1 MEILIIFL
9 PLVSFLFTSV
19 FNDNWSIK
27 LANYVPTSIMIVC
40 CLYSFYLFFKIFI
53 LNETSTFHIYSWITS
68 GNFNSKWSF
77 NFDILTSVMMIVV
90 TTISLIVHI
99 YSIKYIEN
107 NKSKPKFMGYLSF
120 STFSM
125 LVFISSNN
133 LLQFFLGWQ
142 LVGFSSFLLIGHFNN
157 KIAINKAAIK
167 IFIFNRLSD
176 IGFILSLVMVYSIFE
191 TVSFEKIFE
200 TVPVLRNYNF
210 YILNFYINGVELI
223 ATILMF
229 SAIIRSNQLFF
240 YTWSSDTF
248 EVPIPILTLL
258 YNSTLIPAGIFVLFR
273 FSPFLEYAPF
283 ALGLLT
289 LTGSIT
295 IIFLSV
301 IALTEFNLK
310 RIIVYATCSQLGLII
325 LAVGISAYNAAIFH
339 FVNFAF
345 FNALLFLSV
354 GSIIRSLGY
363 KSDIRKMGGLYS
375 KLPVTFILM
384 YIGSFSISGIPFFSG
399 FYSKEVIVSIA
410 FLSKNSVSLFALIS
424 IFLSSFLIAFIFWRV
439 IFLIFHGEFK
449 GDINQLNKIKEY
461 SPLLMISM
469 FLLAIISVFSGWLFY
484 DFFVGNN
491 WESFWK
497 DSLFVLPSSNGLLN
511 LNLAPSWIKLLP
523 ILLTIIG
530 IGTAILLYL
539 IIPSL
544 PSILIDKLKPF
555 YLLSYNKWY
564 LSELSYFFLV
574 KPLKF
579 FFNLLVLLFSILI
592 AQVNFV
598 NKKNSIIIKLSNFFL
613 ISAKVC
619 RKYYF
624 ILFLLFL
631 LSLIFIDM
639 VFIHDF

>member
-9 PLVSFLFTSV
+9 PLFSFLFTSV
-19 FNDNWSIK
+19 FNDNLNMK
-27 LANYVPTSIMIVC
+27 LANYIPTSIMIVC
-40 CLYSFYLFFKIFI
+40 CFYSFYLFFKIFI
-53 LNETSTFHIYSWITS
+53 LNETSTFNIYPWITS

-99 YSIKYIEN
+99 YSIKYTEN
-107 NKSKPKFMGYLSF
+107 NKLKPKFMGYLSF

-142 LVGFSSFLLIGHFNN
+142 LIGFSSFLLIGHLND

-176 IGFILSLVMVYSIFE
+176 IGFILSLVMIYSIFE
-191 TVSFEKIFE
+191 TVSFERIFE

-210 YILNFYINGVELI
+210 YILNFYINGLELVAI
-223 ATILMF
+223 MLTF
-229 SAIIRSNQLFF
+229 SVIIRSTQLFF

-258 YNSTLIPAGIFVLFR
+258 YTSTLVPAGIFVLFR
-273 FSPFLEYAPF
+273 FSPLLEYAPF
-283 ALGLLT
+283 ALTLLT
-289 LTGSIT
+289 LIGSIT
-295 IIFLSV
+295 IILLSV
-301 IALTEFNLK
+301 MALTEFNLK

-325 LAVGISAYNAAIFH
+325 LSVGISAHNAAIFH
-339 FVNFAF
+339 FVNFSF
-345 FNALLFLSV
+345 FNALLLLSV

-363 KSDIRKMGGLYS
+363 NSDIRKMGGLYS

-399 FYSKEVIVSIA
+399 FYSKEIIVSLA

-424 IFLSSFLIAFIFWRV
+424 IFLSSLLIAFIFWRV
-439 IFLIFHGEFK
+439 IFLIFHGEFN
-449 GDINQLNKIKEY
+449 GEINQLNKIKEY
-461 SPLLMISM
+461 SPLLMLSM

-484 DFFVGNN
+484 DFFVGSN

-497 DSLFVLPSSNGLLN
+497 GSLFVLPPNFGMIN
-511 LNLAPSWIKLLP
+511 LNLVPSWIQLLP

-530 IGTAILLYL
+530 IGIAILMYL

-564 LSELSYFFLV
+564 FSELSYFFLI

-579 FFNLLVLLFSILI
+579 IFNLFVQLFSILI
-592 AQVNFV
+592 TQVKFINI
-598 NKKNSIIIKLSNFFL
+598 KNSIITKLSNFIL
-613 ISAKVC
+613 IIEKFF
-619 RKYYF
+619 RNYY
-624 ILFLLFL
+624 ILIFLLFL
-631 LSLIFIDM
+631 VSLFFIEM
-639 VFIHDF
+639 VFINDF

>member
-19 FNDNWSIK
+19 FNDNWNLK
-27 LANYVPTSIMIVC
+27 LANYIPTSIMIVC
-40 CLYSFYLFFKIFI
+40 CFYSFYLFFKIFI
-53 LNETSTFHIYSWITS
+53 LNETSTFNIYSWITS

-99 YSIKYIEN
+99 YSITYIEN
-107 NKSKPKFMGYLSF
+107 NKSKLKFMGYLSL

-142 LVGFSSFLLIGHFNN
+142 LVGFSSFLLIVHFNN
-157 KIAINKAAIK
+157 KIAFNKAAIK

-210 YILNFYINGVELI
+210 HILNFYINGVELI

-229 SAIIRSNQLFF
+229 SAIIRSTQLFF

-248 EVPIPILTLL
+248 DVPIPILTLL

-283 ALGLLT
+283 ALELLT
-289 LTGSIT
+289 LIGSIT
-295 IIFLSV
+295 IIFLSI

-310 RIIVYATCSQLGLII
+310 RILVYATCSQLGLII

-384 YIGSFSISGIPFFSG
+384 YIGNFSISGIPFFSG

-424 IFLSSFLIAFIFWRV
+424 IFFSSLLIAFIFSRV

-484 DFFVGNN
+484 DFFVGND
-491 WESFWK
+491 WVSFWK
-497 DSLFVLPSSNGLLN
+497 DSLFILPTSDGLMN
-511 LNLAPSWIKLLP
+511 LNLVPSWIQLLP

-530 IGTAILLYL
+530 IGIAILLYL

-579 FFNLLVLLFSILI
+579 IFNLLVLLFSALI
-592 AQVNFV
+592 TQVNFV
-598 NKKNSIIIKLSNFFL
+598 NTKNSIIIKLSNFFL
-613 ISAKVC
+613 IIEKVC
-619 RKYYF
+619 RKHYF

-631 LSLIFIDM
+631 LSFFYIDM
-639 VFIHDF
+639 VFINDF

>member
-19 FNDNWSIK
+19 FNDNWNLK
-27 LANYVPTSIMIVC
+27 LANYIPTSIMIVC
-40 CLYSFYLFFKIFI
+40 CFYSFYLFFKIFI
-53 LNETSTFHIYSWITS
+53 LNETSTFNIYSWITS

-99 YSIKYIEN
+99 YSITYIEN
-107 NKSKPKFMGYLSF
+107 NKSKLKFMGYLSL

-142 LVGFSSFLLIGHFNN
+142 LVGFSSFLLIVHFNN
-157 KIAINKAAIK
+157 KIAFNKAAIK

-210 YILNFYINGVELI
+210 HILNFYINGVELI

-229 SAIIRSNQLFF
+229 SAIIRSTQLFF

-248 EVPIPILTLL
+248 DVPIPILTLL

-283 ALGLLT
+283 ALELLT
-289 LTGSIT
+289 LIGSIT
-295 IIFLSV
+295 IIFLSI

-384 YIGSFSISGIPFFSG
+384 YIGNFSISGIPFFSG

-424 IFLSSFLIAFIFWRV
+424 IFFSSLLIAFIFWRV

-469 FLLAIISVFSGWLFY
+469 FLLALISVFSGWLFY

-491 WESFWK
+491 WENFWK
-497 DSLFVLPSSNGLLN
+497 DSLFVLPTSDGLTN
-511 LNLAPSWIKLLP
+511 LNLVPSWIQLLP

-530 IGTAILLYL
+530 IGIAILLYL

-579 FFNLLVLLFSILI
+579 IFNLLVLLSSILI

-613 ISAKVC
+613 IIEKVC
-619 RKYYF
+619 RKHYF

-631 LSLIFIDM
+631 LSFFYIDM
-639 VFIHDF
+639 VFINDF

>member
-9 PLVSFLFTSV
+9 PLVSFLFTSG
-19 FNDNWSIK
+19 FNDKLNMK
-27 LANYVPTSIMIVC
+27 LANHIPTSIMIVC
-40 CLYSFYLFFKIFI
+40 CFYSFYLFFKIFI
-53 LNETSTFHIYSWITS
+53 LNETFTFNIHTWITS

-99 YSIKYIEN
+99 YSIIYIEN
-107 NKSKPKFMGYLSF
+107 NKLKPKFMGYLSF

-142 LVGFSSFLLIGHFNN
+142 LVGFSSFLLIGHLNN
-157 KIAINKAAIK
+157 RIATNKAAIK

-176 IGFILSLVMVYSIFE
+176 IGFIISLVMIYSIFE
-191 TVSFEKIFE
+191 TVYFERIFE

-210 YILNFYINGVELI
+210 YILNFYINGVEL
-223 ATILMF
+223 ASAMLMF

-240 YTWSSDTF
+240 YTWSSDNF

-258 YNSTLIPAGIFVLFR
+258 YSSTLIPAGIFILFR

-283 ALGLLT
+283 ALTLLT

-295 IIFLSV
+295 IIFLS
-301 IALTEFNLK
+301 IMALTEFNLK
-310 RIIVYATCSQLGLII
+310 RIIVYASCSQLGLII

-363 KSDIRKMGGLYS
+363 KSDIRKMGDLYS

-384 YIGSFSISGIPFFSG
+384 YIGSFSIAGIPFFSG
-399 FYSKEVIVSIA
+399 FYSKEVIVSIV
-410 FLSKNSVSLFALIS
+410 FLSKNLVSLFALIS
-424 IFLSSFLIAFIFWRV
+424 IFLNSILIAFIFWRV
-439 IFLIFHGEFK
+439 IFLTFNGEFK
-449 GDINQLNKIKEY
+449 GDINQFNKIKEY

-469 FLLAIISVFSGWLFY
+469 FLLAIMSVFSGWLFY

-491 WESFWK
+491 WDSFWK
-497 DSLFVLPSSNGLLN
+497 DSLFVLPASDGLMNNN
-511 LNLAPSWIKLLP
+511 LVPSWIQLLP
-523 ILLTIIG
+523 ILFTIIG
-530 IGTAILLYL
+530 IGIAILFYL

-544 PSILIDKLKPF
+544 PIILIDKLKPF

-564 LSELSYFFLV
+564 LSELSYFFLF
-574 KPLKF
+574 KPLKII
-579 FFNLLVLLFSILI
+579 FNLLTILFSILI
-592 AQVNFV
+592 VQVNFV
-598 NKKNSIIIKLSNFFL
+598 NTKNFIIIKLSNFFL
-613 ISAKVC
+613 IIEKLC
-619 RKYYF
+619 KKHYF

-631 LSLIFIDM
+631 LFLFYIDM
-639 VFIHDF
+639 VFINDF